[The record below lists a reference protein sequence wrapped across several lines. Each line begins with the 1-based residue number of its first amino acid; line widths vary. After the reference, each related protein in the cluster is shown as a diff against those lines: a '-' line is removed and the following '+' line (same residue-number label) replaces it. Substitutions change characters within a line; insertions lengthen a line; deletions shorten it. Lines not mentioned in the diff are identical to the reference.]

1 MRRLAVGVALT
12 LSLGSPG
19 QLSAQGAAAACA
31 AIGGGPDIAA
41 CAAPAGGMSEIQA
54 LNKLACILNAINR
67 WKLAVVAC
75 SQGQIDEWQA
85 TVMWPAT
92 GLRSIGQSLQ
102 RVRTLRDEVHDMLAS
117 SWVLDPKGAALAA
130 IYSAPVLVDRDTYE
144 ANWGR
149 SVGPDHDLHDVAAW
163 LSAFN
168 RNTIQARTSAAFGL
182 AGELPEETWE
192 RIGREGSRA
201 ISDDTRDPLSAIRLT
216 PQMVADR
223 LRVDTNTARLEAQ
236 TLLTGQVHRDY
247 RRLKR
252 EREQH
257 LGAALLDTLTGAARP
272 GGER

>member
-1 MRRLAVGVALT
+1 MRRVALGVAVSI
-12 LSLGSPG
+12 SLG
-19 QLSAQGAAAACA
+19 LADHASAQGTAAACA

-41 CAAPAGGMSEIQA
+41 CAAPAGGSSEIQA

-75 SQGQIDEWQA
+75 SQGQINEWQA
-85 TVMWPAT
+85 TVMWPVT
-92 GLRSIGQSLQ
+92 GLRTIGQALR
-102 RVRTLRDEVHDMLAS
+102 RVRTLRDEVSDMAAS
-117 SWVLDPKGAALAA
+117 SWILDPKGAALAA
-130 IYSAPVLVDRDTYE
+130 IYSAPVLIDRDTYE
-144 ANWGR
+144 ASWGR
-149 SVGPDHDLHDVAAW
+149 AVGPDRDLHDVTAW

-168 RNTIQARTSAAFGL
+168 RNTIQARTSAAFGV

-192 RIGREGSRA
+192 RIGREGSLA

-223 LRVDTNTARLEAQ
+223 LRVDTNTLRLEAQ
-236 TLLTGQVHRDY
+236 TMLTGQVHRDY

-257 LGAALLDTLTGAARP
+257 LGAAFLDTLTGVARP
-272 GGER
+272 EGER